1 MPNNGLVVTDRD
13 SSFIRLLVVNPADQ
27 TACVT
32 FKDNNNVY
40 EYSNVPTDECLRV
53 AFTPE
58 VSLGQWFHQ
67 VLSQPGIY
75 FSKTSFGYSS

>member
-13 SSFIRLLVVNPADQ
+13 SSFIRLLVVNPADK

-32 FKDNNNVY
+32 FKGNNNVY

-53 AFTPE
+53 AFTA

-67 VLSQPGIY
+67 VLNQPGIY